1 MWPFGKT
8 KPEILAADQ
17 LVEHVV
23 AASRQPDIYA
33 HELAMDDF
41 PGRLDMLWI
50 FASIMI
56 WTLRHGTAPDE
67 ILAQTFVDRLFK
79 NVDQALRDMGVGDMS
94 IARKA
99 RRHASEFLGRSKSYC
114 QAFDHQDDAALQE
127 ALARNL
133 YRAADLSQSPIDTRQ
148 KVMILSQY
156 VWECL
161 AALNELDAAARLQS
175 EPIFPSIHAKP
186 ASFAA
191 QSGANSA

>member
-1 MWPFGKT
+1 MWPFGKV

-17 LVEHVV
+17 LVEQVIR
-23 AASRQPDIYA
+23 ASRQTEIYT
-33 HELAMDDF
+33 EGLATDDF

-56 WTLRHGTAPDE
+56 WSLRHGTAPDE
-67 ILAQTFVDRLFK
+67 VLAQVFVDRLFR

-99 RRHASEFLGRSKSYC
+99 RRHASEFLGRCKSYS
-114 QAFDHQDDAALQE
+114 QAFDGQDDAVLQD

-133 YRAADLSQSPIDTRQ
+133 YRAGDFSQSPSETRQ
-148 KVMILSQY
+148 KVELLSQY

-161 AALNELDAAARLQS
+161 TALKGLDAAARLQTA
-175 EPIFPSIHAKP
+175 PIFPSIRTISAG
-186 ASFAA
+186 F
-191 QSGANSA
+191 GA